1 MRWYTFW
8 DDQGQFHRLP
18 SVTTI
23 LNLTQPPQARAQ
35 LTQALANHPLAST
48 RKRQTSRQRGDRL
61 DQWFKA
67 CCHQGKLLPLP
78 PEIAP
83 MGRQLKPYLTQLLA
97 LPQPLY
103 TNQPVFNPDHGYAG
117 TLDLVAGHPLTPG
130 LVLYEL
136 KSTGYK

>member
-48 RKRQTSRQRGDRL
+48 RKRQTSRQ
-61 DQWFKA
+61 Q
-67 CCHQGKLLPLP
+67 C
-78 PEIAP
+78 
-83 MGRQLKPYLTQLLA
+83 
-97 LPQPLY
+97 LPQRPLA
-103 TNQPVFNPDHGYAG
+103 DH
-117 TLDLVAGHPLTPG
+117 LRHRPQL
-130 LVLYEL
+130 
-136 KSTGYK
+136 

>member
-23 LNLTQPPQARAQ
+23 LNLTQPPQA
-35 LTQALANHPLAST
+35 LANHPLTST
-48 RKRQTSRQRGDRL
+48 RKRQTSRQRGDLL

-78 PEIAP
+78 AEIAP
-83 MGRQLKPYLTQLLA
+83 LGRQLKPYLAQLLA
-97 LPQPLY
+97 LPQPFY

-117 TLDLVAGHPLTPG
+117 TLDLVASHPLLG
-130 LVLYEL
+130 LSLQVV
-136 KSTGYK
+136 GQFPC